1 MDLRKLAVLGMVTVV
16 AATGAGCSTDD
27 EPAPASTGEGSG
39 YSEFAFDPDD
49 FTTEVTNP
57 YWPMPV
63 GARWVYSET
72 EPGEPAQ
79 RVVVTVTDRAK
90 TVAAGVEALVVHDV
104 VTEGG
109 ELVEDTFDW
118 YAQDSD
124 GNIWYLGE
132 ETVEYED
139 GKAVTTEG
147 SWEAG
152 IDGAVA
158 GVLIPADP
166 QPGMA
171 YRQEYL
177 AGEAEDEAEVLS
189 TSEPVEASTGRYT
202 DALLTRETTALE
214 PRGAELKFFAPGVGP
229 VLVLQTS
236 GGASREELMSV
247 SGLG

>member
-1 MDLRKLAVLGMVTVV
+1 
-16 AATGAGCSTDD
+16 
-27 EPAPASTGEGSG
+27 
-39 YSEFAFDPDD
+39 
-49 FTTEVTNP
+49 
-57 YWPMPV
+57 MPV

-72 EPGEPAQ
+72 EPREPAQ
-79 RVVVTVTDRAK
+79 RVVVTVTDRTK

-139 GKAVTTEG
+139 GKPVTTEG

-189 TSEPVEASTGRYT
+189 TSEPVEASTGRYI